1 VGHLPAELAKSLGFY
16 QEEGLKVSI
25 NYTSGS
31 SKVMEAILG
40 QSADVACAGQTQA
53 IQLAVEGK
61 AVRCFVAEFN
71 NHGYSLVASPSA
83 SQKITR
89 IEDLKGAAVGVT
101 ALGSGTQQFLDYLLV
116 KHGLSPQDVSTVG
129 VGAGASNLAALERGQ
144 VAASVADLAT
154 LVQLKKRHPELVVLA
169 DTSSSEGMSRIFGS
183 ASLQYA
189 LCARAEWLE
198 QNPETARKMARAI
211 VRTLHWIHDHSPA
224 EVRDQMPESFR
235 TNDTETDLEVMRIA
249 ISMYSTDGVLSEAAA
264 KSAKDLLD
272 ASLERVRAAKV
283 DLSNIYTNEFVP
295 SQEGHR
301 Q

>member
-1 VGHLPAELAKSLGFY
+1 
-16 QEEGLKVSI
+16 
-25 NYTSGS
+25 
-31 SKVMEAILG
+31 
-40 QSADVACAGQTQA
+40 
-53 IQLAVEGK
+53 
-61 AVRCFVAEFN
+61 
-71 NHGYSLVASPSA
+71 
-83 SQKITR
+83 
-89 IEDLKGAAVGVT
+89 
-101 ALGSGTQQFLDYLLV
+101 
-116 KHGLSPQDVSTVG
+116 